1 MSIVLGSREM
11 PQDVYDD
18 LFRGLLTFTL
28 LTWVFKLE
36 RYSSRLIYN
45 KNTVI
50 AALMIVVYKMNVKTS
65 MRLKWTNNVHTEL
78 IESLATDIA
87 GTYEKKKQQKERL
100 DKILQGFQHM
110 PQTTGWNIGRKM
122 EGTAGGKDD
131 TFRKK

>member
-1 MSIVLGSREM
+1 M

-65 MRLKWTNNVHTEL
+65 MRLK
-78 IESLATDIA
+78 
-87 GTYEKKKQQKERL
+87 
-100 DKILQGFQHM
+100 
-110 PQTTGWNIGRKM
+110 
-122 EGTAGGKDD
+122 
-131 TFRKK
+131 